1 MFCFQELPGKF
12 EYDNSLH
19 VSTAFVQWITSYCR
33 VWCANWSVWDAFGNR
48 KFPQIHDP
56 QDFLDGY
63 PIYVGSVSYQQYL
76 RVYRVLTCLYHLIES
91 LALFLLVVP
100 SKCLYLIQKP
110 SAIVEYFGCITRGGV
125 IPSILVD
132 TRVKPSAF
140 GWSQDIWLIVLGSLL
155 VSLVIY

>member
-1 MFCFQELPGKF
+1 MG
-12 EYDNSLH
+12 
-19 VSTAFVQWITSYCR
+19 
-33 VWCANWSVWDAFGNR
+33 WDAFENR
-48 KFPQIHDP
+48 KCPQIHDP
-56 QDFLDGY
+56 QDFLEGY

-132 TRVKPSAF
+132 TRVKPPAF
-140 GWSQDIWLIVLGSLL
+140 GWSQDIWLIILGSWV
-155 VSLVIY
+155 VSLVIYYIFHVFLTV